1 MTGKDEMTDRVA
13 IHLTRAAALALTHW
27 LYTVPESAI
36 PVTDPSER
44 QALADLLTQLEADVG
59 LPSDVELKAARELLL
74 VDAGDWVH
82 QGPVYEPG
90 NAG

>member
-1 MTGKDEMTDRVA
+1 MTDRVA

-44 QALADLLTQLEADVG
+44 PALADLLAQLQTDIG
-59 LPSDVELKAARELLL
+59 SPSDDELKAGRELLL
-74 VDAGDWVH
+74 LNGGDWVH
-82 QGPVYEPG
+82 QGPISEPG